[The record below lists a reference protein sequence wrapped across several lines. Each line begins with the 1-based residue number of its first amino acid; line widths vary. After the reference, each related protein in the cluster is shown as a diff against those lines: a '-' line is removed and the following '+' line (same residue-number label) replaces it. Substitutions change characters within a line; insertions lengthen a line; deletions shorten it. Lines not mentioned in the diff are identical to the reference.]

1 MKVLTREEFEAQA
14 AIPKTPEEL
23 ELIRKRKEIRS
34 KIFAEAIA
42 NNEMVDTVLER
53 YRKERRE
60 KEAEVRSQETEVKS

>member
-1 MKVLTREEFEAQA
+1 MRTLSREEFEARA

-23 ELIRKRKEIRS
+23 ELIRQRKEVMR

-42 NNEMVDTVLER
+42 NNEMVDAVLER

>member
-23 ELIRKRKEIRS
+23 ELIRKKKEIRR

-42 NNEMVDTVLER
+42 NNEMVDAVIER
-53 YRKERRE
+53 YRKERK
-60 KEAEVRSQETEVKS
+60 KELEVRN